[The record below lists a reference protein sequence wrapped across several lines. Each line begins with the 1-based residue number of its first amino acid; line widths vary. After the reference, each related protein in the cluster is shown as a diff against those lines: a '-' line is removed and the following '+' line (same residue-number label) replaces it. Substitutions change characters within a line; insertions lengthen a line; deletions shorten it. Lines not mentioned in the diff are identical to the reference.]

1 MPACETGDNRPMWVL
16 FLQAQWR
23 LVRLGARAIWPPA
36 DGMGRRSLRR
46 VCIMLIVLPGLFL
59 INLYHWLGLAL
70 DEVMFRGYRKIR
82 IEQPLFV
89 VGVPRS
95 GTTFL
100 HGVLAEDEGS
110 TTMATWECFFAQSVT
125 WRKFWRGVGRLDSAC
140 GRPLGRLL
148 DALVQRAAGGFE
160 DTHPVRLD
168 QPEEDFFC
176 LLPAMSCFVLVV
188 LFPDSPDLWRVARLD
203 RDADEGFRRRQLEF
217 YRRAVQRHLYVH
229 GSDRRYLSKNASFAG
244 WVAGLAETF
253 PDARFIVCLREPERA
268 LSSQLSTLA
277 DSLAAVASDA
287 RPDRFNECFA
297 ALFADYFLNLFDQ
310 AEDLPTERVAMVNN
324 VEIRQHLEATVRDA
338 LARLKVRPAES
349 FGDRLTARARESRRH
364 RSPHRHTLSDQSL
377 DPARLRAR
385 FEDILARHDFR
396 RDRYAQDA

>member
-1 MPACETGDNRPMWVL
+1 MWVL
-16 FLQAQWR
+16 FFQAQWR
-23 LVRLGARAIWPPA
+23 LLRLGARALWPPT

-46 VCIMLIVLPGLFL
+46 VCVMLIVLPGLFL

-70 DEVMFRGYRKIR
+70 DEVLFRGYRKIR
-82 IEQPLFV
+82 VEQPLFV

-125 WRKFWRGVGRLDSAC
+125 WRKFWRGVGRFDSVC

-148 DALVQRAAGGFE
+148 DLIVRRATGGFE

-176 LLPAMSCFVLVV
+176 LLPPMTCFVLVV

-203 RDADEGFRRRQLEF
+203 QDADDGFRRRQLEF

-253 PDARFIVCLREPERA
+253 PDARFIACLREPERA

-277 DSLAAVASDA
+277 DSLAGVASDA
-287 RPDRFNECFA
+287 DPERFNQGFVD
-297 ALFADYFLNLFDQ
+297 LFADYYTSLFDQ
-310 AEDLPTERVAMVNN
+310 AEALPDERLALVNN
-324 VEIRQHLEATVRDA
+324 VEIRQHLAATVQDA
-338 LARLKVRPAES
+338 LTRLRVTPSKS
-349 FGDRLTARARESRRH
+349 FGDRLKARAEQSRRH
-364 RSPHRHTLSDQSL
+364 RSPHRHELSDQSL
-377 DPARLRAR
+377 DPAWLRAR
-385 FEDILARHDFR
+385 FADILARHDFR
-396 RDRYAQDA
+396 RDRYATDA